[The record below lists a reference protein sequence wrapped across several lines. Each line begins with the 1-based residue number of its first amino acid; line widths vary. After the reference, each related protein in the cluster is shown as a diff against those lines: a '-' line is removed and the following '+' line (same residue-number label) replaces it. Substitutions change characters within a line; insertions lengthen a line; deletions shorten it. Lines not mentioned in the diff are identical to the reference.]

1 MRLIDADALLEQID
15 IDSKGREGQYGDE
28 WEFIDTIKSAPT
40 IKALYPCN
48 KKRCAHCHIE
58 CNLTS
63 DREFALTKADMVV
76 IADACKLETIEP
88 ECGEWIPCSERL
100 PSEGDEF
107 LITWTSSVTN
117 GPLLAFAEYEPDALL
132 VSGGKWYLEDDMG
145 EFEDFDVIAWMP
157 LPEPWKGADYDTTT

>member
-1 MRLIDADALLEQID
+1 MHKIIIRLKSGYEIPITCKSFTLKERLGELISYEFNEIEDNRPLFFRFAD
-15 IDSKGREGQYGDE
+15 
-28 WEFIDTIKSAPT
+28 
-40 IKALYPCN
+40 
-48 KKRCAHCHIE
+48 IE
-58 CNLTS
+58 CIVEKR
-63 DREFALTKADMVV
+63 DG
-76 IADACKLETIEP
+76 IADRP
-88 ECGEWIPCSERL
+88 QGWIPCSERL

-157 LPEPWKGADYDTTT
+157 LPEPWKGADDD